1 MVNNVY
7 TYVPEPS
14 TLIKYDDNGVLTA
27 IIGAHGIVQLDNN
40 ITKMVSLGT
49 NILIVSKSKLMEL
62 SL

>member
-14 TLIKYDDNGVLTA
+14 ILLKYDDEGAVTA
-27 IIGAHGIVQLDNN
+27 IIGPHGIVQLDGN
-40 ITKMVSLGT
+40 ITKLVPLGS
-49 NILIVSKSKLMEL
+49 NILIVSKSKLKEL

>member
-14 TLIKYDDNGVLTA
+14 TLIKYNDKGIVTA
-27 IIGAHGIVQLDNN
+27 IIGTHGIVQLDDN
-40 ITKMVSLGT
+40 ITSMVSLGT
-49 NILIVSKSKLMEL
+49 NILIVSKSKLKEL